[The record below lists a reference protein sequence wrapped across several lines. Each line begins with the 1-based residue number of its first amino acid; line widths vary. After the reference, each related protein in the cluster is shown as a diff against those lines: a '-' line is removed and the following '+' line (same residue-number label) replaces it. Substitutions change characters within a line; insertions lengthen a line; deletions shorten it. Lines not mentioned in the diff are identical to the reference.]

1 MTRVAI
7 LADIHANLPA
17 LEAVLDHVDRLG
29 VDAVFDLGDIVGY
42 GPFPNEVVDLV
53 RARGIPSVRGNY
65 DEKVVQFGTHRE
77 RFASSKRVLTFRSF
91 QWTHDAMDPD
101 HLRYLGS
108 LPAERRVA
116 FDGTELLL
124 AHECP
129 GDPGRPVAMDTPPE
143 QLRDFAETAA
153 AHVVAFGHSH
163 DAFVTRA
170 GRVLVINAGTVGRGS
185 RGDVRASFA
194 LLTIDRGR
202 ASASIE
208 WVPYDLNRLLQAL
221 LAAGLPEAFVEMFRQ
236 GRQLAQVANLDTGEL
251 LNA

>member
-42 GPFPNEVVDLV
+42 GPFPNEVVELV

-77 RFASSKRVLTFRSF
+77 RFANSKRVLTFRSF
-91 QWTHDAMDPD
+91 QWTYDAMDPD
-101 HLRYLGS
+101 HLRYLNS

-116 FDGTELLL
+116 FDGTEVLL

-129 GDPGRPVAMDTPPE
+129 GGPGRPVAMDTPPE
-143 QLRDFAETAA
+143 QLREFAEAA
-153 AHVVAFGHSH
+153 TAHVVAFGHSH

-170 GRVLVINAGTVGRGS
+170 GPVLVINAGTVGRGS